1 MWYIDPMKWFRP
13 TRIATH
19 SGSFHPDDLLSVATL
34 RILLKK
40 RGACRVKVVRTREQ
54 AEIAKADF
62 VVDVGGEYDP
72 ARRRFDHHQAS
83 GAGARANGIP
93 YASFGLVWQTF
104 GAELCGSEK
113 CAAAIDSE
121 LVQLVDAVDNG
132 VEICSSVIQEVH
144 PYTFG
149 YALSSFL
156 PSWKELADG
165 RVTADQAFAKALVFA
180 EAVLAREI
188 ARTKDAEEGRV
199 NVEKAYQAAP
209 DKRVVVLDHSYVWGD
224 VLRAYSEPLYVIYP
238 QGGDKWHVKAVRNDP
253 NSFKNRKDLPVAW
266 AGKRDAEFAQLT
278 GVSDALFCH
287 KNLFL
292 AVAGSLE
299 GAKKLAKLAI

>member
-1 MWYIDPMKWFRP
+1 MKWFH
-13 TRIATH
+13 TTCIATH
-19 SGSFHPDDLLSVATL
+19 SGSFHPDDLLSVAAL
-34 RILLKK
+34 KILFKK
-40 RGACRVKVVRTREQ
+40 RGISRVRVVRTREQ
-54 AEIAKADF
+54 ADISKADF
-62 VVDVGGEYDP
+62 VVDVGGEHDP
-72 ARRRFDHHQAS
+72 ARNRFDHHQAA
-83 GAGARANGIP
+83 GAGLRVNGIP
-93 YASFGLVWQTF
+93 YASFGLVWKTY
-104 GAELCGSEK
+104 GAELCGSERV
-113 CAAAIDSE
+113 AAAIEGD
-121 LVQLVDAVDNG
+121 LVQLIDAVDNG
-132 VEICSSVIQEVH
+132 VEVCSSVFVDVH

-149 YALSSFL
+149 NALSAFL

-165 RVTADQAFAKALVFA
+165 RLSADEAFAKALVFA
-180 EAVLAREI
+180 EVVLEREI
-188 ARTKDAEEGRV
+188 VRAKDADEGRV
-199 NVEKAYQAAP
+199 NVEKAYRDAE
-209 DKRVVVLDHSYVWGD
+209 DKRIIVLDHSYVWGD